1 MTLSPS
7 QIKTV
12 RHQFNSFCKKVL
24 REESRDYERQL
35 AHILEREIT
44 FSDLSESILS
54 RIGVMDEYPSD
65 HTYFDVLDYRVAV
78 RNNQLAKALASLP
91 SKKRDVVLLAFFLDM
106 NDAEIAEKFNVVRT
120 TIQRRRTSSLAELK
134 SRLEV
139 KKNGKNTKP

>member
-12 RHQFNSFCKKVL
+12 RHQFDSFCKKVL

-139 KKNGKNTKP
+139 KKNGKDTKP

>member
-12 RHQFNSFCKKVL
+12 RHQFDSFCKKVL

-65 HTYFDVLDYRVAV
+65 HTYFDVLDYRIAV
-78 RNNQLAKALASLP
+78 RNEQLAKALASLP

-106 NDAEIAEKFNVVRT
+106 NDSEIAEKFNVVRT
-120 TIQRRRTSSLAELK
+120 TIQRRRISSLAELK

-139 KKNGKNTKP
+139 KKDGKNTKP

>member
-12 RHQFNSFCKKVL
+12 RHQFDSFCKKVL

-54 RIGVMDEYPSD
+54 QIGVIDEYPSD

>member
-12 RHQFNSFCKKVL
+12 RHQFDSFCKKVL

-139 KKNGKNTKP
+139 EKNGKNTKP

>member
-12 RHQFNSFCKKVL
+12 RHQFDSFCKKVL

-139 KKNGKNTKP
+139 KKNGRNTKP

>member
-12 RHQFNSFCKKVL
+12 RHQFDCFCKKVL

-35 AHILEREIT
+35 ARRREKETI
-44 FSDLSESILS
+44 FSDLPDAVLS
-54 RIGVMDEYPSD
+54 QIGEIDDYPSD
-65 HTYFDVLDYRVAV
+65 HTYFDVLDYRIAV
-78 RNNQLAKALASLP
+78 RNEQLAIALASLP

-106 NDAEIAEKFNVVRT
+106 NDSEIAEKFNVVRT
-120 TIQRRRTSSLAELK
+120 TIQRRRISSLAELK

-139 KKNGKNTKP
+139 KNDGKNS

>member
-12 RHQFNSFCKKVL
+12 RHQFDCFCKKVL

-35 AHILEREIT
+35 ARRREKETI
-44 FSDLSESILS
+44 FSDLPDAVLS
-54 RIGVMDEYPSD
+54 QMGEIDDYPSD
-65 HTYFDVLDYRVAV
+65 HTYFDVLDYRIAI
-78 RNNQLAKALASLP
+78 RNEQLAKALASLP

-106 NDAEIAEKFNVVRT
+106 NDSEIAEKFNVVRT
-120 TIQRRRTSSLAELK
+120 TIQRRRISSLAELK

-139 KKNGKNTKP
+139 KKDGKNTKP

>member
-12 RHQFNSFCKKVL
+12 RHQFDSFCKKVL

-35 AHILEREIT
+35 AHSLEHEIT
-44 FSDLSESILS
+44 FSDLSEAILS
-54 RIGVMDEYPSD
+54 QIGVMDEYPSD

-78 RNNQLAKALASLP
+78 RNNQLAKALAALP

-106 NDAEIAEKFNVVRT
+106 NDAEIAERFNVVRT

>member
-12 RHQFNSFCKKVL
+12 RHQFDSFCKKIL

-35 AHILEREIT
+35 AHSLEQEIT
-44 FSDLSESILS
+44 FSDLSEAILS

>member
-1 MTLSPS
+1 M
-7 QIKTV
+7 
-12 RHQFNSFCKKVL
+12 

-35 AHILEREIT
+35 AYRLEKET
-44 FSDLSESILS
+44 SFSDLSEVILS
-54 RIGVMDEYPSD
+54 QISAIDEYPSD

-78 RNNQLAKALASLP
+78 RNDQLAKALASLP

-139 KKNGKNTKP
+139 KKNGKDTKP

>member
-1 MTLSPS
+1 MTLSSS

>member
-1 MTLSPS
+1 MTRSPS

-12 RHQFNSFCKKVL
+12 RHQFDSFCKKVL

-106 NDAEIAEKFNVVRT
+106 NDTEIAEKFNVVRT

>member
-1 MTLSPS
+1 LTLSPS

-12 RHQFNSFCKKVL
+12 RHQFDSFCKKVL

>member
-12 RHQFNSFCKKVL
+12 RHQFDSFCKKVL

-54 RIGVMDEYPSD
+54 RIGVIDEYPSD

>member
-1 MTLSPS
+1 MTLSSS

-12 RHQFNSFCKKVL
+12 RHQFDSFCKKVL

-91 SKKRDVVLLAFFLDM
+91 SKKRDVVLLAFFLDI
-106 NDAEIAEKFNVVRT
+106 NDDEIAEKFNVVRT

>member
-12 RHQFNSFCKKVL
+12 RHQFDSFCKKVL

>member
-7 QIKTV
+7 QIQTV
-12 RHQFNSFCKKVL
+12 RHQFDSFCKKVL

-35 AHILEREIT
+35 VHILEREIT

>member
-12 RHQFNSFCKKVL
+12 RHQFDSFCKKVL

-35 AHILEREIT
+35 AHSLEHEIT
-44 FSDLSESILS
+44 FSDLSEAILS
-54 RIGVMDEYPSD
+54 QIGVMDEYPSD

-106 NDAEIAEKFNVVRT
+106 NDAEIAERFNVVRT

-139 KKNGKNTKP
+139 KKNGKDTKP

>member
-12 RHQFNSFCKKVL
+12 RHQFDSFCKKVL

-35 AHILEREIT
+35 AYRLEKET
-44 FSDLSESILS
+44 SFSDLSEAILS
-54 RIGVMDEYPSD
+54 QISAIDEYPSD

-78 RNNQLAKALASLP
+78 RNDQLAKALASLP

-106 NDAEIAEKFNVVRT
+106 NDAEIAERFNVVRT
-120 TIQRRRTSSLAELK
+120 TIQRRRTSSLVELK

-139 KKNGKNTKP
+139 KKNGKDTKP

>member
-12 RHQFNSFCKKVL
+12 RHQFDCFCKKVL

-35 AHILEREIT
+35 ARRREKETI
-44 FSDLSESILS
+44 FSDLPDAVLS
-54 RIGVMDEYPSD
+54 QMGEIDDYPSD
-65 HTYFDVLDYRVAV
+65 HTYFDVLDYRIAV
-78 RNNQLAKALASLP
+78 RNEQLAIALASLP

-106 NDAEIAEKFNVVRT
+106 NDSEIAEKFNVVRT
-120 TIQRRRTSSLAELK
+120 TIQRRRISSLAELK

-139 KKNGKNTKP
+139 KKDGKNTKP

>member
-1 MTLSPS
+1 MTLSSS

-12 RHQFNSFCKKVL
+12 RHQFDSFCKKVL

-35 AHILEREIT
+35 VHILEREIT

>member
-12 RHQFNSFCKKVL
+12 RHQFDCFCKKVL

-35 AHILEREIT
+35 ARRREKETI
-44 FSDLSESILS
+44 FSDLPDAVLS
-54 RIGVMDEYPSD
+54 QIGEIDDYPSD
-65 HTYFDVLDYRVAV
+65 HTYFDVLDYRIAI
-78 RNNQLAKALASLP
+78 RNEQLAKALASLP

-106 NDAEIAEKFNVVRT
+106 NDSEIAEKFNVVRT
-120 TIQRRRTSSLAELK
+120 TIQRRRISSLADLK

-139 KKNGKNTKP
+139 KKDGKNTKP

>member
-12 RHQFNSFCKKVL
+12 RHQFDSFCKKVL

-139 KKNGKNTKP
+139 KKNGKKTKP

>member
-12 RHQFNSFCKKVL
+12 RHQFDSFCKKVL

-35 AHILEREIT
+35 AYRLEKET
-44 FSDLSESILS
+44 SFSDLSEVILS
-54 RIGVMDEYPSD
+54 QISAIDEYPSD

-78 RNNQLAKALASLP
+78 RNDQLAKALASLP

-106 NDAEIAEKFNVVRT
+106 NDAEIAERFNVVRT

-139 KKNGKNTKP
+139 KKNGKDTKP

>member
-7 QIKTV
+7 QIKSV
-12 RHQFNSFCKKVL
+12 RHQFDSFCKKVL

>member
-12 RHQFNSFCKKVL
+12 RHQFDCFCKKVL

-35 AHILEREIT
+35 ARRREKETI
-44 FSDLSESILS
+44 FSDLPDAVLS
-54 RIGVMDEYPSD
+54 QMGEIDDYPSD
-65 HTYFDVLDYRVAV
+65 HTYFDVLDYRIAV
-78 RNNQLAKALASLP
+78 RNEQLAKALASLP

-106 NDAEIAEKFNVVRT
+106 NDSEIAEKFNVVRT
-120 TIQRRRTSSLAELK
+120 TIQRRRISSLAELK

-139 KKNGKNTKP
+139 KKDGKNTKP

>member
-12 RHQFNSFCKKVL
+12 RHQFDCFWKKVL

-35 AHILEREIT
+35 ARRREKETI
-44 FSDLSESILS
+44 FSDLPDAVLS
-54 RIGVMDEYPSD
+54 QMGEIDDYPSD
-65 HTYFDVLDYRVAV
+65 HTYFDVLDYRIAV
-78 RNNQLAKALASLP
+78 RNEQLAKALASLP

-106 NDAEIAEKFNVVRT
+106 NDSEIAEKFNVVRT
-120 TIQRRRTSSLAELK
+120 TIQRRRISSLAELK

-139 KKNGKNTKP
+139 KKDGKNTKP

>member
-12 RHQFNSFCKKVL
+12 RHQFDSFCKKVL

-35 AHILEREIT
+35 AYRLEKET
-44 FSDLSESILS
+44 SFSDLSEVILS
-54 RIGVMDEYPSD
+54 QISAIDEYPSD

-78 RNNQLAKALASLP
+78 RNDQLAKALASLP

-106 NDAEIAEKFNVVRT
+106 NDAEIAERFNVVRT

>member
-12 RHQFNSFCKKVL
+12 RHQFDSFCKKVL

-35 AHILEREIT
+35 AHSLEREIT

-54 RIGVMDEYPSD
+54 QIGVMDEYPSD

>member
-12 RHQFNSFCKKVL
+12 RHQFDCFCKKVL

-35 AHILEREIT
+35 ARRREKETI
-44 FSDLSESILS
+44 FSDLPDAVLS
-54 RIGVMDEYPSD
+54 QIGEIDDYPSD
-65 HTYFDVLDYRVAV
+65 HTYFDVLDYRIAI
-78 RNNQLAKALASLP
+78 RNEQLAKALASLP

-106 NDAEIAEKFNVVRT
+106 NDSEIAEKFNVVRT
-120 TIQRRRTSSLAELK
+120 TIQRRRISSLAELK

-139 KKNGKNTKP
+139 KKDGKNTKP

>member
-12 RHQFNSFCKKVL
+12 RHQFDSFCKKIL

-35 AHILEREIT
+35 AHSLEQEIT
-44 FSDLSESILS
+44 FSDLSEAILS

-106 NDAEIAEKFNVVRT
+106 NDAEIAEKLNVVRT

-139 KKNGKNTKP
+139 KKNGKSTKP

>member
-12 RHQFNSFCKKVL
+12 RHQFDSFCKKVL

-35 AHILEREIT
+35 ARILEREIT

>member
-12 RHQFNSFCKKVL
+12 RHQFDSFCKKVL

-54 RIGVMDEYPSD
+54 RIGVIDEYPSD

-139 KKNGKNTKP
+139 EKNGKNTKP

>member
-1 MTLSPS
+1 
-7 QIKTV
+7 
-12 RHQFNSFCKKVL
+12 L

-35 AHILEREIT
+35 AHILERETT

-106 NDAEIAEKFNVVRT
+106 NDTEIAEKFNVVRT

>member
-12 RHQFNSFCKKVL
+12 RHQFDSFCKKVL

-35 AHILEREIT
+35 VHILEREIT

>member
-7 QIKTV
+7 QIQTV
-12 RHQFNSFCKKVL
+12 RHQFDSFCKKVL